1 MKNNY
6 TLLAILAILLA
17 ACTNT
22 TPAPTSPTPAGS
34 AVPSVVTPVTTQ
46 TAASSTPTSA
56 PGKVLFVAPDPAA
69 VDTDAAIQGVV
80 SKLAAAN
87 QLTLESLTSLQPAN
101 LLPEVRIVVLLST
114 PDNLSDLL
122 AASPRVQFV
131 VIGQWPSLETHPN
144 LSVITIQP
152 EQAAYLAGFITT
164 IISGDWRSAGLL
176 PDTPAAI
183 QDAFLNGG
191 RYYCGRCIP
200 IHGPIVAFPLAAALP
215 AGSSFASWQNAVT
228 QLQTKILQT
237 VYVDPSISSPDLL
250 KLLADQKLILVGGQ
264 SPSQDLRSQW
274 SATVSSDV
282 LTPLIALWPS
292 LVAGTGGKSMAAALL
307 VSDINPDYLTPGK
320 QRLVQDVITGLQ
332 TGALGPLSIQ

>member
-6 TLLAILAILLA
+6 TILAILAILLA

-22 TPAPTSPTPAGS
+22 SPSPASPTPQGS
-34 AVPSVVTPVTTQ
+34 EAPSVEAPVSTQ
-46 TAASSTPTSA
+46 TAVPLTPTSA
-56 PGKVLFVAPDPAA
+56 PGKVLFVAPDPGVGA
-69 VDTDAAIQGVV
+69 VAAIQAGV
-80 SKLAAAN
+80 SKLAAAS

-101 LLPEVRIVVLLST
+101 LSPEVRIVVLLSA

-122 AASPRVQFV
+122 AAAPRVQFV
-131 VIGQWPSLETHPN
+131 VIGVAGLETHPN
-144 LSVITIQP
+144 LSVITSQP
-152 EQAAYLAGFITT
+152 EQVAYVAGFIAT
-164 IISGDWRSAGLL
+164 IISGDWRSAGLV
-176 PDTPAAI
+176 PDTPATI

-191 RYYCGRCIP
+191 RYFCGRCIP

-215 AGSSFASWQNAVT
+215 AGSSFAAWQDAVT

-250 KLLADQKLILVGGQ
+250 KLLADQQLLLVGGQ

-274 SATVSSDV
+274 VATVSSDLLAP
-282 LTPLIALWPS
+282 LTALWPS
-292 LVAGTGGKSMAAALL
+292 LVAGNGGKSMAAALL

-320 QRLVQDVITGLQ
+320 QRLMQDVITGLQ
-332 TGALGPLSIQ
+332 TGALGPLTIQ